1 MAMTTARGA
10 TATRARARAT
20 TIGEKKRDGETTRA
34 RGRARTRAS
43 ADGSEAREKTMGRR
57 AAIGVAAIALHGGK
71 RNAARAEEEAAAT
84 GTATATPRGTAN
96 ALDAYEMATR
106 SGGNSNAA
114 KAIVNKG
121 EKKSKVKIEAKEGSS
136 GPPGALL
143 GAIPVVL
150 GLGGF
155 LSLIHI

>member
-1 MAMTTARGA
+1 
-10 TATRARARAT
+10 
-20 TIGEKKRDGETTRA
+20 
-34 RGRARTRAS
+34 
-43 ADGSEAREKTMGRR
+43 MGRR

-121 EKKSKVKIEAKEGSS
+121 EKKSKVKIEAKEGEIGHHRCRHPRS
-136 GPPGALL
+136 G
-143 GAIPVVL
+143 
-150 GLGGF
+150 
-155 LSLIHI
+155 SR